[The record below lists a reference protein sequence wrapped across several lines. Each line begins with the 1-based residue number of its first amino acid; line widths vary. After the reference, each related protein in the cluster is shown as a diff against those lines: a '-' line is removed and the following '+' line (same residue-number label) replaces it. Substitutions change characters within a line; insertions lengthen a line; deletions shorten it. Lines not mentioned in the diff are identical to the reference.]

1 MTETIERYCILFANL
16 NTKITNG
23 IKQPNKAIMLLCV
36 MELVR
41 CGYIK
46 DNKIPIE
53 DTIKIAFVDMWRKY
67 FPNTPPSPWTPFW
80 HLKNEPFW
88 HFKPKYSKEDIDSL
102 VSPGETAS
110 VGKMQTAISYAY
122 LDNELFSLL
131 KIKKNRDILTT
142 SLLKTYIFKNK

>member
-1 MTETIERYCILFANL
+1 MMETIEKYCKLFANL
-16 NTKITNG
+16 NAKITNG

-46 DNKIPIE
+46 DNIIPIE
-53 DTIKIAFVDMWRKY
+53 DTIKFAFVDVWRKY

-80 HLKNEPFW
+80 HLKNESFW

-102 VSPGETAS
+102 VSPEETAS
-110 VGKMQTAISYAY
+110 VGKMQTVISYAY
-122 LDNELFSLL
+122 LDHELFSLL
-131 KIKKNRDILTT
+131 RIKSCREVLIARLIESYIIL
-142 SLLKTYIFKNK
+142 